1 MCTKAFIYK
10 DTSQGAQDGCYHIL
24 YQQQLLPVHAETFF
38 KIYFPRIFSF
48 LTKVQKTEGAPSI
61 NPARLRWHYSQIFSK
76 SIQIA

>member
-10 DTSQGAQDGCYHIL
+10 DTSQYAQDGCYRML

-61 NPARLRWHYSQIFSK
+61 TPPVSDGIILKYFQKLSK
-76 SIQIA
+76 